1 MVTDYSSCAAS
12 WLASFSASHD
22 TGCRSCRDGNVE
34 MTSVRTANL
43 DQVDG
48 PGSAA
53 RGDAVRLS
61 VKPSGSARG
70 ALDGAW
76 WPRST
81 DPTTELVALSEE
93 LGARRAR
100 VRRIGLNMAGWD
112 SAPGRI
118 WLASGRRVAVD
129 WFRISG
135 GRLVRI
141 LGTDNQRIDLLL
153 ISADTAPA
161 IAERALTM
169 ATDGHD
175 PKITASGGHH
185 SALVLAAEDA

>member
-1 MVTDYSSCAAS
+1 MA
-12 WLASFSASHD
+12 
-22 TGCRSCRDGNVE
+22 
-34 MTSVRTANL
+34 SVRNTNL
-43 DQVDG
+43 D
-48 PGSAA
+48 
-53 RGDAVRLS
+53 RGDARSVVFRDCSARLS
-61 VKPSGSARG
+61 LRPSSSASG
-70 ALDGAW
+70 VLDGAW

-81 DPTTELVALSEE
+81 DPAIELVALSEE
-93 LGARRAR
+93 LGARHVS

-135 GRLVRI
+135 GRLIRI

-153 ISADTAPA
+153 IPVETPPASAEP
-161 IAERALTM
+161 ALTM

-175 PKITASGGHH
+175 PEITAPGGHH
-185 SALVLAAEDA
+185 SALVPAPA

>member
-1 MVTDYSSCAAS
+1 
-12 WLASFSASHD
+12 
-22 TGCRSCRDGNVE
+22 
-34 MTSVRTANL
+34 MTSVRTISP

-48 PGSAA
+48 PGSAV
-53 RGDAVRLS
+53 RGCSVRLS
-61 VKPSGSARG
+61 RKPSGSARG

-81 DPTTELVALSEE
+81 DPAIELVALSEE
-93 LGARRAR
+93 LGARHVS

-118 WLASGRRVAVD
+118 WLASGRKVAVD

-141 LGTDNQRIDLLL
+141 LGTDNQRIDLLV
-153 ISADTAPA
+153 IPVETPPASA
-161 IAERALTM
+161 ELALTM
-169 ATDGHD
+169 ASDGHD
-175 PKITASGGHH
+175 PEITAGGHH
-185 SALVLAAEDA
+185 SAVVRAPADA